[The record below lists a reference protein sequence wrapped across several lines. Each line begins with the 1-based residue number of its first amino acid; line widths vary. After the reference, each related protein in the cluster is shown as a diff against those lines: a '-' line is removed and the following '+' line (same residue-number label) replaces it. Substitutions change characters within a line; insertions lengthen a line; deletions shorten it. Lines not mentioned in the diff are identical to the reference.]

1 MASRSTGRPPASDA
15 EREKQAR
22 QWQGKN
28 NGQIITFPTLTLEL
42 AQLLLSLRAVAG
54 IARQLVALGPA
65 VLVELVHA
73 DAELVEDGHRISDG
87 DVQPAGVLGVLGA
100 CCGQQEEVAGEEV
113 RECERGL
120 GGRACKAVG
129 VERL

>member
-65 VLVELVHA
+65 VFVELVHA
-73 DAELVEDGHRISDG
+73 DAELVEDAHRIADG

-100 CCGQQEEVAGEEV
+100 GGGEEEEVAREEV
-113 RECERGL
+113 REREGGLRGGACE
-120 GGRACKAVG
+120 AVG
-129 VERL
+129 VQRL